1 MQRAL
6 CIWLPNWPIQ
16 RRTLA
21 RPALKR
27 RALVVYEQH
36 RRGCFRVTACSES
49 AAERGVEPG
58 MPLAEAT
65 SLASAELAED
75 DPRADREALE
85 ELAGWCET
93 FSPIVGL
100 EDARQAKNP
109 AEVRPESLLLDVTGL
124 APLFDGEPALVERI
138 SRAFAQRGLYART
151 ALADTVGAAW
161 ALAHFGVQSSRHA
174 PCAVADR
181 ELAPDSEIAI
191 ELEIGYGTRSVPTT
205 LIAPPGQTQ
214 QAIEPLPVTALR
226 LPSSTS
232 DVLVKLGIRSI
243 GQLLALPRESLAARF
258 EPELIERLDQALGAA
273 PEPIVAHRPAP
284 DIAAERL
291 LEYPIGRREA
301 VEQVLEPL
309 IEQVAAAL
317 AAGGQGALQLQCE
330 LSCETG
336 ERLPLV
342 LALFEASAA
351 PRHWFELAKLQ
362 LEQVRLPGP
371 ISAVRLS
378 VLSAAPLVARQQEL
392 FADERPHLTELG
404 RRQLA
409 LLIDRL
415 SSRLRREAVSRAVLT
430 PDAQPEYAYRYEP
443 LAGLGPRRKPASKTV
458 SKPAGPWPRPL
469 WLHST
474 PTPLETLAVAPRGP
488 LVQFLLHGR
497 THQVARRW
505 GPERIQT
512 GWWRGRDVRRDY
524 YRIETSAGRRFWVFR
539 QPSDGQWFL
548 HGSFD

>member
-27 RALVVYEQH
+27 RPLVVYEQH
-36 RRGCFRVTACSES
+36 RRGCFRVTACSVS

-75 DPRADREALE
+75 DPRADREGLE
-85 ELAGWCET
+85 ELAGWCEM

-100 EDARQAKNP
+100 EGGRRAEKP
-109 AEVRPESLLLDVTGL
+109 AETRPESLLLDVTGL

-138 SRAFAQRGLYART
+138 ARAFAQRGLLARA

-161 ALAHFGVQSSRHA
+161 ALAHFG
-174 PCAVADR
+174 AD
-181 ELAPDSEIAI
+181 D
-191 ELEIGYGTRSVPTT
+191 GQVY
-205 LIAPPGQTQ
+205 LIAPAGQTQ
-214 QAIEPLPVTALR
+214 RALEPLPVAALR
-226 LPSSTS
+226 LPSSTT
-232 DVLVKLGIRSI
+232 DVLTKLGIHFI

-284 DIAAERL
+284 EITAERL
-291 LEYPIGRREA
+291 LEYPLGRREA
-301 VEQVLEPL
+301 VEQVLGPL
-309 IEQVAAAL
+309 IEQAAAAL

-336 ERLPLV
+336 QRLPLV
-342 LALFEASAA
+342 LALFEASSA

-371 ISAVRLS
+371 VAAVRLS

-392 FADERPHLTELG
+392 FADERPYVSDSG

-443 LAGLGPRRKPASKTV
+443 LAGLGPRRKPASKTT

-469 WLHST
+469 WLYSA
-474 PTPLETLAVAPRGP
+474 PTPLETLAVAPQGP
-488 LVQFLLHGR
+488 LVQFLLHGQ

-524 YRIETSAGRRFWVFR
+524 YRIETSAGQRFWVFR
-539 QPSDGQWFL
+539 RASDGQWFL

>member
-1 MQRAL
+1 
-6 CIWLPNWPIQ
+6 
-16 RRTLA
+16 
-21 RPALKR
+21 
-27 RALVVYEQH
+27 
-36 RRGCFRVTACSES
+36 
-49 AAERGVEPG
+49 

-65 SLASAELAED
+65 SLARAELAED
-75 DPRADREALE
+75 DPRADREGLE
-85 ELAGWCET
+85 ELAEWCET

-100 EDARQAKNP
+100 EGGRPSEKHA
-109 AEVRPESLLLDVTGL
+109 VTRPESLLLDATGL

-138 SRAFAQRGLYART
+138 ARAFAQRGLFART

-161 ALAHFGVQSSRHA
+161 ALAHFGAVSNRHTPCAVVSSRHT
-174 PCAVADR
+174 PCAVAGPAM
-181 ELAPDSEIAI
+181 APDAEIAI
-191 ELEIGYGTRSVPTT
+191 EREVGYGTRSVPTT
-205 LIAPPGQTQ
+205 LNAPTTLIAPAGQMQ
-214 QAIEPLPVTALR
+214 RFLEPLPVTALR
-226 LPSSTS
+226 LPSSTT
-232 DVLVKLGIRSI
+232 DVLAKLGVHFI
-243 GQLLALPRESLAARF
+243 GQLLALPRASLAARF

-273 PEPIVAHRPAP
+273 PEPIVAFRPAP
-284 DIAAERL
+284 AIVAERL

-301 VEQVLEPL
+301 VEQVLGQL
-309 IEQVAAAL
+309 IEQAAAAL

-342 LALFEASAA
+342 LALFEASSA

-371 ISAVRLS
+371 IAAVRLS
-378 VLSAAPLVARQQEL
+378 VLSASPLVARQQEL
-392 FADERPHLTELG
+392 FADERPYASDSG

-443 LAGLGPRRKPASKTV
+443 LAGVGPRRKPSSKTAA
-458 SKPAGPWPRPL
+458 KPAGPWPRPL
-469 WLHST
+469 WLDSA
-474 PTPLETLAVAPRGP
+474 PTPLETLAVAPQGP

-524 YRIETSAGRRFWVFR
+524 YRIETSAGQRFWIFR
-539 QPSDGQWFL
+539 RASDGQWFL
-548 HGSFD
+548 QGSFD

>member
-1 MQRAL
+1 
-6 CIWLPNWPIQ
+6 
-16 RRTLA
+16 
-21 RPALKR
+21 
-27 RALVVYEQH
+27 VVYEQH
-36 RRGCFRVTACSES
+36 RRGCFRVTACSVS
-49 AAERGVEPG
+49 AAERGIEPG

-75 DPRADREALE
+75 DPRADREGLE
-85 ELAGWCET
+85 ELAGWCEM

-100 EDARQAKNP
+100 ESGRPLQRP
-109 AEVRPESLLLDVTGL
+109 AETRPESLLLDVTGL
-124 APLFDGEPALVERI
+124 APLFDGEAALVERI
-138 SRAFAQRGLYART
+138 ARAFSQRGLHART

-161 ALAHFGVQSSRHA
+161 ALAHYDSGGSLGHR
-174 PCAVADR
+174 CA
-181 ELAPDSEIAI
+181 LAP
-191 ELEIGYGTRSVPTT
+191 GTLTQTESGGVAGGRAQRCPSSADNDQVY
-205 LIAPPGQTQ
+205 LIAPSGQTQ
-214 QAIEPLPVTALR
+214 KALEPLPVTALR
-226 LPSSTS
+226 LSSSTT
-232 DVLVKLGIRSI
+232 DALAKLGIRSI
-243 GQLLALPRESLAARF
+243 GQLLALPRKSLAARF

-273 PEPIVAHRPAP
+273 PEPVVAHRPAP

-291 LEYPIGRREA
+291 LEYPLQQREA
-301 VEQVLEPL
+301 VQRVFEPL

-336 ERLPLV
+336 ERLPLL

-378 VLSAAPLVARQQEL
+378 VLSASPLVARQQEL
-392 FADERPHLTELG
+392 FADERPYSSDSD

-443 LAGLGPRRKPASKTV
+443 LAGLGPRRKPASKTA
-458 SKPAGPWPRPL
+458 SKPAGPWPRPS
-469 WLHST
+469 WLYST
-474 PTPLETLAVAPRGP
+474 PMPLETLAVAPQGP
-488 LVQFLLHGR
+488 LVQFLLHGQ

-524 YRIETSAGRRFWVFR
+524 YRIETSAGQRFWIFR
-539 QPSDGQWFL
+539 RPSDGQWFL

>member
-1 MQRAL
+1 
-6 CIWLPNWPIQ
+6 
-16 RRTLA
+16 
-21 RPALKR
+21 
-27 RALVVYEQH
+27 
-36 RRGCFRVTACSES
+36 
-49 AAERGVEPG
+49 

-75 DPRADREALE
+75 DPRADREGLE
-85 ELAGWCET
+85 ELAAWCEM

-100 EDARQAKNP
+100 EGGRHPEN
-109 AEVRPESLLLDVTGL
+109 RPESLLLDATGL

-138 SRAFAQRGLYART
+138 ARAFAQRGLLART
-151 ALADTVGAAW
+151 ALADTIGAAW
-161 ALAHFGVQSSRHA
+161 ALAHYDSGGLLGHRCALPPGTLAQTESGRVAGGRAQRCPSS
-174 PCAVADR
+174 AD
-181 ELAPDSEIAI
+181 DDQV
-191 ELEIGYGTRSVPTT
+191 Y

-214 QAIEPLPVTALR
+214 RLLEPLPAAALR
-226 LPSSTS
+226 LPGSTT
-232 DVLVKLGIRSI
+232 DVLHNLGIRFI
-243 GQLLALPRESLAARF
+243 GQLLALPRSSLAARF

-291 LEYPIGRREA
+291 LEYPIQQREA
-301 VEQVLEPL
+301 VQHVLGSL
-309 IEQVAAAL
+309 IEQVADAL

-336 ERLPLV
+336 ERLPL
-342 LALFEASAA
+342 LFGLFEASAA

-371 ISAVRLS
+371 IAAVRLS

-392 FADERPHLTELG
+392 FVDERPHSADSG
-404 RRQLA
+404 WRQLA
-409 LLIDRL
+409 LLVDRL
-415 SSRLRREAVSRAVLT
+415 SSRLRREAVLRAVLT

-443 LAGLGPRRKPASKTV
+443 LTGVGPRRKPAPKSTSKSA
-458 SKPAGPWPRPL
+458 SKQAGPWPRPV
-469 WLHST
+469 WLYSA
-474 PTPLETLAVAPRGP
+474 PMPLETLAVAPQGP

-505 GPERIQT
+505 GPERIRT

-524 YRIETSAGRRFWVFR
+524 YRIETSAGQRFWIFR
-539 QPSDGQWFL
+539 RPSDGQWFL

>member
-1 MQRAL
+1 M
-6 CIWLPNWPIQ
+6 
-16 RRTLA
+16 
-21 RPALKR
+21 
-27 RALVVYEQH
+27 VYEQH
-36 RRGCFRVTACSES
+36 RRGCFRVTACSE
-49 AAERGVEPG
+49 AAAQRGVEPG

-75 DPRADREALE
+75 DPRADREGLE
-85 ELAGWCET
+85 ELAGWCEM
-93 FSPIVGL
+93 FSPVVGL
-100 EDARQAKNP
+100 EGGGR
-109 AEVRPESLLLDVTGL
+109 AEKSAETRPESLLLDVTGL
-124 APLFDGEPALVERI
+124 APLVDGEPALVERI
-138 SRAFAQRGLYART
+138 ARAFAQRGLYARA

-161 ALAHFGVQSSRHA
+161 ALAHFGAETPRQSSRHA
-174 PCAVADR
+174 PPA
-181 ELAPDSEIAI
+181 
-191 ELEIGYGTRSVPTT
+191 T
-205 LIAPPGQTQ
+205 LIAPSGQTQ
-214 QAIEPLPVTALR
+214 RFLEPLPVTALR
-226 LPSSTS
+226 LPASTT

-243 GQLLALPRESLAARF
+243 GQLLALPRASLAARF
-258 EPELIERLDQALGAA
+258 EPELIARLDQALGAA
-273 PEPIVAHRPAP
+273 PEPIIAHRPAP
-284 DIAAERL
+284 EITAERL
-291 LEYPIGRREA
+291 LEYPIARREA
-301 VEQVLEPL
+301 VEQVLGPL
-309 IEQVAAAL
+309 IEQAAAAL

-392 FADERPHLTELG
+392 FADERPYASDSG

-443 LAGLGPRRKPASKTV
+443 LTGLGPRRKPASKTA
-458 SKPAGPWPRPL
+458 SKPTGPWPRPL
-469 WLHST
+469 WLYSA
-474 PTPLETLAVAPRGP
+474 PMPLETLAVAPQGP

-524 YRIETSAGRRFWVFR
+524 YRIETSAGQRFWVFR
-539 QPSDGQWFL
+539 RPSDGQWFL